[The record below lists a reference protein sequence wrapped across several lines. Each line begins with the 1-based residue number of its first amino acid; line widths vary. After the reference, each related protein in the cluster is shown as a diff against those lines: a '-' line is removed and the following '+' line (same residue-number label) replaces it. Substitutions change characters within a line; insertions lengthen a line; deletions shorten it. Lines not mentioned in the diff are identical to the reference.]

1 MRVNKGFSLLVVMVL
16 LVASLSGCQKKQE
29 KVLNLNDVTS
39 FQLVELGLSWE
50 GDEQDLIQMIK
61 ENEIEV
67 KNEINHTSQDSLTLL
82 NNFVDGLSSNKVT
95 NVFPVGDITVVELV
109 LSKQKVNIRY
119 LIIRYNSDPISSQLI
134 VLDLQSDSIDKYVIP
149 ESLYQDTLIHLL
161 NTI

>member
-1 MRVNKGFSLLVVMVL
+1 M
-16 LVASLSGCQKKQE
+16 
-29 KVLNLNDVTS
+29 
-39 FQLVELGLSWE
+39 
-50 GDEQDLIQMIK
+50 
-61 ENEIEV
+61 
-67 KNEINHTSQDSLTLL
+67 
-82 NNFVDGLSSNKVT
+82 
-95 NVFPVGDITVVELV
+95 VELV